1 LEQERRLRQEL
12 ELRHRSGQTIDKGKY
27 GWLGRWPIQPKV
39 AQKTIN
45 YELQCLQTFL
55 QWAIRQNYLFS
66 NPASAIE
73 HFRIP
78 KKSIPKFVTSDDLKR
93 FFDACNPEERRIF
106 ATMLLTGM
114 RKGEME
120 NLTWEDVQFELSIIF
135 IQAKK
140 DWNPK
145 SDERIIPK
153 FQVMRHSNASLGG
166 IRTRKKA
173 VLY

>member
-1 LEQERRLRQEL
+1 M
-12 ELRHRSGQTIDKGKY
+12 IGKHST
-27 GWLGRWPIQPKV
+27 LPTNKLV
-39 AQKTIN
+39 LVSK
-45 YELQCLQTFL
+45 
-55 QWAIRQNYLFS
+55 
-66 NPASAIE
+66 SA
-73 HFRIP
+73 F
-78 KKSIPKFVTSDDLKR
+78 TSDDDLKK

-135 IQAKK
+135 IQAKG

-153 FQVMRHSNASLGG
+153 FQVMRHSNASLRG

-173 VLY
+173 VNY